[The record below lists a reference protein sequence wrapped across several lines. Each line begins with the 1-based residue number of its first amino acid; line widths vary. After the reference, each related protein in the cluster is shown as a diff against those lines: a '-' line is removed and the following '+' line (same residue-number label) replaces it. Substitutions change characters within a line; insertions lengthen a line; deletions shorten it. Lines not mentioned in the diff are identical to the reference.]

1 MPGEQPKDTNGEE
14 TLEGVGGGSPSHG
27 QEDVGRNAA
36 GPATSGPSTGAS
48 NKAKKKR
55 KTKRIPGPVKKPR
68 PFKHV
73 KILTDRCIKVRR
85 FLGRQ
90 KSFTGLTIPNILS
103 QALTRREVSL
113 EWNYLV
119 DLYNYI
125 FHFPYLI
132 FPQIAKIVKALLE
145 RNVIYGNPDE
155 AFGMLPDVKE
165 EIKEEPQEDVEIT
178 QVGIFNI

>member
-1 MPGEQPKDTNGEE
+1 MPGEQPKDTNVVVPS
-14 TLEGVGGGSPSHG
+14 GVVAGSSSNG

-36 GPATSGPSTGAS
+36 GQATAGPST
-48 NKAKKKR
+48 KPKRKR

-165 EIKEEPQEDVEIT
+165 EIKEEPQEDVEVT

>member
-1 MPGEQPKDTNGEE
+1 MPGEQPKDTNVVVPS
-14 TLEGVGGGSPSHG
+14 GVVAGSSSNG

-36 GPATSGPSTGAS
+36 GQATAGPST
-48 NKAKKKR
+48 KPKKKR

-119 DLYNYI
+119 DLYRDAWPI
-125 FHFPYLI
+125 FFPTGLLGSGSRTYARARPCLVLLVTYYEHSHILMNGKARVDLSLI
-132 FPQIAKIVKALLE
+132 
-145 RNVIYGNPDE
+145 RG
-155 AFGMLPDVKE
+155 
-165 EIKEEPQEDVEIT
+165 
-178 QVGIFNI
+178 

>member
-1 MPGEQPKDTNGEE
+1 MPGEQPKDTNVVVPS
-14 TLEGVGGGSPSHG
+14 GVVAGSSSNG

-36 GPATSGPSTGAS
+36 GQATAGPST
-48 NKAKKKR
+48 KPKKKR

-119 DLYNYI
+119 DLYRDAWPI
-125 FHFPYLI
+125 FFPTG
-132 FPQIAKIVKALLE
+132 LLGSGSQTYARARPGLVLLVTYYE
-145 RNVIYGNPDE
+145 HSHILMNG
-155 AFGMLPDVKE
+155 
-165 EIKEEPQEDVEIT
+165 
-178 QVGIFNI
+178 